1 MAAVAT
7 PSEQTGQA
15 LVCYRH
21 PNVETGVACSSCG
34 RPICTD
40 CMVFA
45 AVGIKC
51 PECAGQPSG
60 VRRATTRAGSRAT
73 SRGGAAIVTKTIIAA
88 NVLVFLV
95 QLGQAGG
102 GVRETTGEVFVRFS
116 IFGPAVADGEW
127 WRLIT
132 GAFLHAGP
140 IHILFNML
148 MLWWFGQALEVLLG
162 PVRYLGIYFASA
174 LAGSAGALLVAPDVP
189 TVGASG
195 AVFGILGAGLVLERR
210 NVMVFGGSA
219 FAIVAF
225 NLVFTFLLANI
236 SIGGHLGGLVGGIL
250 AILALTG
257 FGRRHAVYGRVDA
270 LTVLSLL
277 AVAAGSVLVAYLSVR
292 GYA

>member
-1 MAAVAT
+1 MRRSARRCASRRHSYRLAT
-7 PSEQTGQA
+7 AS
-15 LVCYRH
+15 L
-21 PNVETGVACSSCG
+21 
-34 RPICTD
+34 
-40 CMVFA
+40 
-45 AVGIKC
+45 
-51 PECAGQPSG
+51 
-60 VRRATTRAGSRAT
+60 
-73 SRGGAAIVTKTIIAA
+73 GGAVVTKTVIAV

-95 QLGQAGG
+95 QVGQAGG

-148 MLWWFGQALEVLLG
+148 MLWWFGQALEALLG
-162 PVRYLGIYFASA
+162 PVRYIGIYLASA

-257 FGRRHAVYGRVDA
+257 FGRRHALYGRIDA
-270 LTVLSLL
+270 LTILSLF